1 MRSVLGEK
9 NFNFVIVKNDFDDYL
24 LMLGYGLPETRFNCG
39 QMTAMSSSLATEM
52 PTATGTFHPRIK
64 DTYLP
69 KYVEENLKKFHK
81 IVQRETRIARRPRP
95 SGPIV
100 PQYDSKS

>member
-1 MRSVLGEK
+1 M
-9 NFNFVIVKNDFDDYL
+9 Y
-24 LMLGYGLPETRFNCG
+24 RFNCG

-69 KYVEENLKKFHK
+69 KYVEENLKKFRK
-81 IVQRETRIARRPRP
+81 
-95 SGPIV
+95 V
-100 PQYDSKS
+100 PGGFRVNSYQKSSFSL